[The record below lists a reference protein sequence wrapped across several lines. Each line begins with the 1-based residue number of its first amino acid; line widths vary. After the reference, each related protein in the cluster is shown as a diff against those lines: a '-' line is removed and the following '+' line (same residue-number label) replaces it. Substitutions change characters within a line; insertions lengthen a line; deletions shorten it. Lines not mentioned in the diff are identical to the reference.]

1 MARTRSEKY
10 DDFQQFLKESNRLFN
25 ELMTEDEDSIYFDK
39 QYSLHIVPGGWNGGI
54 DKRILEV
61 FYGSRPYDS
70 YDSRPAIEQAKTIT
84 DKPPKQ
90 MGFHVE
96 GGARLVYARTAKGNV
111 NCTLMPATADGEKQP
126 EAAIQLDRS
135 IDPRNLFQMK
145 ILRNHWKY
153 FMSYMKV
160 TSLDGDPSF
169 LDTIRV
175 SHMRLLKKRF
185 KDGTDIPPLIYTGLG
200 HVAKWTATVGLSGL
214 LIYLFTKDNQPAPV
228 HFDPNTT
235 QLIENSL
242 KTEQQLTNELS
253 KANASLSELNIRIKA
268 SASVKMIG
276 PNKHSEG
283 ATTNRSHQEKD

>member
-10 DDFQQFLKESNRLFN
+10 DDFQQFLKESNKLFK
-25 ELMTEDEDSIYFDK
+25 ELMMDDEDSIYFDK
-39 QYSLHIVPGGWNGGI
+39 QYSLCIVPGGWNGGI

-70 YDSRPAIEQAKTIT
+70 YDSRPAIEQDKEIT
-84 DKPPKQ
+84 DKSPKQ

-96 GGARLVYARTAKGNV
+96 RGARLVYARTAKGNV
-111 NCTLMPATADGEKQP
+111 NCTLMPATADGEKRP
-126 EAAIQLDRS
+126 EAAIQLDRAT
-135 IDPRNLFQMK
+135 DPRNLFQTK
-145 ILRNHWKY
+145 ILRNHWNY

-175 SHMRLLKKRF
+175 SRMRLLNRRF
-185 KDGTDIPPLIYTGLG
+185 KDGADVPPLIYTGLG
-200 HVAKWTATVGLSGL
+200 HIAKWTATVGLSGL

-228 HFDPNTT
+228 HFDSNTT
-235 QLIENSL
+235 QIIENFL
-242 KTEQQLTNELS
+242 KTEQQLMNELS
-253 KANASLSELNIRIKA
+253 KTNASFSELNILIKA
-268 SASVKMIG
+268 SSSVKKIG

-283 ATTNRSHQEKD
+283 TTTNRSHPEKD